1 MDVQHER
8 LCLLLCYMDVEK
20 EVEDLKY
27 LTITPKEATERL
39 TNAGIRIGYDKLRQG
54 LKQGKFPFGFTVDM
68 EAGHTEF
75 IIFSKDL
82 DDFIRQH
89 GGEPA

>member
-1 MDVQHER
+1 M
-8 LCLLLCYMDVEK
+8 K
-20 EVEDLKY
+20 SLKY

-39 TNAGIRIGYDKLRQG
+39 TNAGIRIGYDKLRQA
-54 LKQGKFPFGFTVDM
+54 LKQGKLPFGFTIDM

-75 IIFSKDL
+75 VIFSKDL
-82 DDFIRQH
+82 DDFIRAH

>member
-1 MDVQHER
+1 MRAVGP
-8 LCLLLCYMDVEK
+8 EK

-27 LTITPKEATERL
+27 LTITPKEAAERL
-39 TNAGIRIGYDKLRQG
+39 RNAGIRIGYDKLRQG

-68 EAGHTEF
+68 EGGKTEF
-75 IIFSKDL
+75 VVFTKDL

>member
-1 MDVQHER
+1 M
-8 LCLLLCYMDVEK
+8 
-20 EVEDLKY
+20 KY

-82 DDFIRQH
+82 DDFIRTH